1 MIKLT
6 DNLEI
11 NKPAPADDRL
21 GVFASVAEANQYIH
35 IDRRFLGLKVL
46 IDNAGTAEEYW
57 YQDGITDGDLVAY
70 SAGGGGGGTTWGS
83 ITGTLSN
90 QIDLQTELDSK
101 VPYSGA
107 DQDVNLGEHGI
118 SAGFFQADLTP
129 TEAPAV
135 GRMLWNDTDGTMNL
149 GLKGGNV
156 TLQIGQKEIARVVNG
171 TGGNLLASNYQA
183 VRITGAQGQRLQVLL
198 AQANNDINSATT
210 IGLVA
215 ENINNNQQGFITTG
229 GQITGL
235 NTSGSLQGENW
246 DDGDI
251 LYLSPTTAGALTNVK
266 PVAPSHSIVIGWVEY
281 AHQNNGKIF
290 VKVDNGYEINELHN
304 VDAQNPNNRDGLF
317 FNTSTQLWESRAIAS
332 DDLPSLDASKITSG
346 TFANQR
352 MAKVSRP
359 VIRIVTPSTAGN
371 STSEINITSIT
382 IPANSLIAGDIIRIG
397 AFFSFLSNTGTKTP
411 RIRLGLNS
419 TAGNPLYSPSA
430 ISASVTNNQV
440 EVLAIVTSST
450 NLRIVPS
457 STISGLGTGTG
468 ALTNNTIDL
477 SQPISFSF
485 NIQKSVGADTA
496 ILEFAWIEILTS

>member
-1 MIKLT
+1 M
-6 DNLEI
+6 N
-11 NKPAPADDRL
+11 
-21 GVFASVAEANQYIH
+21 
-35 IDRRFLGLKVL
+35 
-46 IDNAGTAEEYW
+46 
-57 YQDGITDGDLVAY
+57 
-70 SAGGGGGGTTWGS
+70 
-83 ITGTLSN
+83 
-90 QIDLQTELDSK
+90 ELDSK

-107 DQDVNLGEHGI
+107 DQDVDLGEHGI

-135 GRMLWNDTDGTMNL
+135 GRMIWNDTDGTMDL

-156 TLQIGQKEIARVVNG
+156 TLQIGQEQVIRVVNG
-171 TGGNLLASNYQA
+171 TGTNLLESNYQA

-235 NTSGSLQGENW
+235 NTSGSLQGETW

-290 VKVDNGYEINELHN
+290 VKVDNGYELDELHN
-304 VDAQNPNNRDGLF
+304 VSAQNPNNRDGIF

-332 DDLPSLDASKITSG
+332 ADLPSLDASKITSG

-359 VIRIVTPSTAGN
+359 VITQTTPTTAGN

-382 IPANSLIAGDIIRIG
+382 IPANTLSVGDIIRIG
-397 AFFSFLSNTGTKTP
+397 GFYSFASNVGTKSP

-419 TAGNPLYSPSA
+419 TTGSQLYSPSA
-430 ISASVTNNQV
+430 ISASVNSVQM

-450 NLRIVPS
+450 NLRTAS
-457 STISGLGTGTG
+457 SATSSGLGTGTG

-477 SQPISFSF
+477 SQTISFSF
-485 NIQKSVGADTA
+485 NIQKATGTDTA
-496 ILEFAWIEILTS
+496 ILEYAWAEILTS